1 MVFSSD
7 CFNLS
12 SREVKNVLRNR
23 GTKSVLDRKMGR
35 KVYFGREE
43 TMFDFLKGN
52 GDKISLNRC
61 RLGSDIT
68 VLMVRTTIS
77 LMVMVL

>member
-61 RLGSDIT
+61 RLGSDT
-68 VLMVRTTIS
+68 PGGKEMKVKQ
-77 LMVMVL
+77 